1 MHARGGPR
9 GGDPMGKFTALIFD
23 LSPAATR
30 DAPQAVAAP
39 LELDVPPV
47 LRMFRRWL
55 LKTPRD
61 FSARVRLPATV
72 KGRPGELHVELRWLA
87 AGDTAGVAFWSNRDH
102 TVAAS
107 ILLNGLESAAD
118 LGRVEQCLAARGY
131 AIPPPLRKVIDDE
144 RERPLMATLLY
155 SRGAIRFRL
164 LQTVMPAFAR
174 AFFDLFGTTGP

>member
-1 MHARGGPR
+1 
-9 GGDPMGKFTALIFD
+9 MGNFTALIFD

-30 DAPQAVAAP
+30 DQPRPVPQP
-39 LELDVPPV
+39 LEVDLPQM

-61 FSARVRLPATV
+61 FSAKVRLPATV
-72 KGRPGELHVELRWLA
+72 KGQAGELQIELRWLA
-87 AGDTAGVAFWSNRDH
+87 AGDTVGVAFWSNRDH

-107 ILLNGLESAAD
+107 ILLNGLESAQD
-118 LGRVEQCLAARGY
+118 LARVEQVLAGRGY

-144 RERPLMATLLY
+144 KQRPLMATLVY
-155 SRGAIRFRL
+155 SHGAMQFRAL
-164 LQTVMPAFAR
+164 LTVMPSFAR